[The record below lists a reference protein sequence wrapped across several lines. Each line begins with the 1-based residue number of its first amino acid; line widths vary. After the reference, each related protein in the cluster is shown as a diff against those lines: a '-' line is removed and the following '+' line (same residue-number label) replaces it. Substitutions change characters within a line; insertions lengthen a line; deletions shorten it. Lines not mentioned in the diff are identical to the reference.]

1 MIGMLLAAAKEK
13 DSELERLQQS
23 EAWCVQLQQRN
34 EEVEAM
40 CVHYGN
46 QTKVQGVSY
55 MCVHLY
61 IICALYVILYMY
73 HIDVCTYVYFHLI
86 TLSARVRGVTVVC
99 LFVCLFVT

>member
-55 MCVHLY
+55 VCVHPY
-61 IICALYVILYMY
+61 IICARNIIHVPY
-73 HIDVCTYVYFHLI
+73 
-86 TLSARVRGVTVVC
+86 
-99 LFVCLFVT
+99 